1 MGERY
6 RVEVV
11 EAPSVDPGRA
21 LERCLNSIG
30 YNEQVKAILPYAE
43 TGGWTTKYLVV
54 IEPLSFR

>member
-1 MGERY
+1 MTKRY

-11 EAPSVDPGRA
+11 PAPSVDPGKD

-30 YNEQVKAILPYAE
+30 YNEHVKAILPYAE

-54 IEPLSFR
+54 IEPLPFS

>member
-1 MGERY
+1 MRDRY

-30 YNEQVKAILPYAE
+30 FNEKVKAILPYAE

-54 IEPLSFR
+54 VEPLSFS